1 MKFNLPEEVP
11 FAPQNSCSL
20 NSSCTNT
27 SVLLFLSYSC
37 LLSIASYLRRMR
49 MQILLIGDAF
59 RVPVLPVNI
68 KRKTY
73 MRAVFKSS
81 TCWLAC
87 EPWQYSGLCIQN
99 GACFMFVHLG
109 AKVVSETEVGEEFCS
124 LCCSPHVMCPGMQ
137 LPLLVGKAPFF

>member
-37 LLSIASYLRRMR
+37 LLSIASYFRRMR

-81 TCWLAC
+81 TCWLVSGF
-87 EPWQYSGLCIQN
+87 EPVNHDSIQGCVFKMEPASCLCIWVQRLCQRGRWGKN
-99 GACFMFVHLG
+99 SAAC
-109 AKVVSETEVGEEFCS
+109 AA
-124 LCCSPHVMCPGMQ
+124 
-137 LPLLVGKAPFF
+137 APMSCAQGCNCLYW

>member
-27 SVLLFLSYSC
+27 SVLLFLSYSF

-59 RVPVLPVNI
+59 RVPVVPVNI
-68 KRKTY
+68 KRKT
-73 MRAVFKSS
+73 
-81 TCWLAC
+81 
-87 EPWQYSGLCIQN
+87 
-99 GACFMFVHLG
+99 
-109 AKVVSETEVGEEFCS
+109 
-124 LCCSPHVMCPGMQ
+124 
-137 LPLLVGKAPFF
+137 